1 MQYQQFLK
9 FLIKKARGEIFNL
22 GTGKPMKLRN
32 IIEFIKNYL
41 KAGKPQYG
49 SIKLRKDEPVKLYPS
64 IKKAKKVLSWKPKV
78 NFLKE

>member
-1 MQYQQFLK
+1 
-9 FLIKKARGEIFNL
+9 
-22 GTGKPMKLRN
+22 MKLRN

>member
-1 MQYQQFLK
+1 MNNEIYLCRDAVSVIFK
-9 FLIKKARGEIFNL
+9 IFNKKARGEIFNL

-49 SIKLRKDEPVKLYPS
+49 SIKLRKDEL
-64 IKKAKKVLSWKPKV
+64 
-78 NFLKE
+78 